1 MACRHIDFSISVIE
15 IYIYFALLLRELK
28 FNLSFWCWFSLP
40 SVGTEEPDA
49 KSCMW
54 IIIGASVGGVV
65 VFVIVVIIV
74 CRW

>member
-15 IYIYFALLLRELK
+15 TYIYFALLLRELK

-49 KSCMW
+49 IHWKW
-54 IIIGASVGGVV
+54 IAIGASGGGV
-65 VFVIVVIIV
+65 FIVIVVIIIW
-74 CRW
+74 RW

>member
-15 IYIYFALLLRELK
+15 TYIYFALLLRELK

-49 KSCMW
+49 KPWKW
-54 IIIGASVGGVV
+54 IAIGASVGGVV

>member
-15 IYIYFALLLRELK
+15 TYIYFALLLRELK

-49 KSCMW
+49 KSWMR

-65 VFVIVVIIV
+65 VFMIVVIIV